1 MADFLQLLVAGL
13 ATGGIYALV
22 AIGFTLLWQTSQTIN
37 FAQGEFVMLPA
48 FFMLGAMSVLG
59 VPFWGAVVIG
69 ILVSAIVLGV
79 LFKRLLVDPM
89 LRHGVLPLAIATMAL
104 ALFLKEAVK
113 DFYSAE
119 AQPFPPLAAATNVSI
134 FGAAVALQSL
144 IVVGIAIGAVVALQ
158 LFLNRTQ
165 TGRRM
170 QATAQNQIVARI
182 LGIPVERMIMLA
194 FVINAVLAAL
204 ASALVTPIYLAK
216 FSNGEYLGIA
226 AFIAAIV
233 GGFNQVRGAILGGL
247 LLGVIDNFAAAYL
260 SAQYRAAI
268 PLVLLI
274 VVILFRPQG
283 LLGRVEERTV

>member
-13 ATGGIYALV
+13 ATGGIYALA

-59 VPFWGAVVIG
+59 VPFWGAVAIG

-79 LFKRLLVDPM
+79 LFKRVLVDPM
-89 LRHGVLPLAIATMAL
+89 LRHGVCPLAIPPMAL

-170 QATAQNQIVARI
+170 QATAQN
-182 LGIPVERMIMLA
+182 P
-194 FVINAVLAAL
+194 
-204 ASALVTPIYLAK
+204 
-216 FSNGEYLGIA
+216 
-226 AFIAAIV
+226 
-233 GGFNQVRGAILGGL
+233 
-247 LLGVIDNFAAAYL
+247 
-260 SAQYRAAI
+260 
-268 PLVLLI
+268 
-274 VVILFRPQG
+274 
-283 LLGRVEERTV
+283 TV

>member
-1 MADFLQLLVAGL
+1 MADFLQLLIAGL

-69 ILVSAIVLGV
+69 IIVSAIVLGV

-89 LRHGVLPLAIATMAL
+89 LQHGVLPLAIATMAL
-104 ALFLKEAVK
+104 ALFMKEAVK

-134 FGAAVALQSL
+134 FGAVIAVQSL
-144 IVVGIAIGAVVALQ
+144 IVVAIAIGAVIALQ
-158 LFLNRTQ
+158 FFLTRTK
-165 TGRRM
+165 TGRMM
-170 QATAQNQIVARI
+170 QATAQNPTVARI
-182 LGIPVERMIMLA
+182 LGIPVVRMILLA

-233 GGFNQVRGAILGGL
+233 GGFNQVRGAIVGGL

-268 PLVLLI
+268 PLLLLI

-283 LLGRVEERTV
+283 LLGRIEERTV